1 MQHPG
6 RARLNADIDELLYSR
21 RGPDVSEDSVDAALA
36 ASAALL
42 SIATRSMEDALDVLT
57 LSEYTTMEAL
67 ASDSLSLQELAEHP
81 DAVPATITGLIDS
94 GWIAEASSGGE
105 RFRLTPHGE
114 QLIAAIAATRRARLV
129 SVLEALS
136 ADERQDIARAFTTFA
151 AAAGAGGG
159 RS

>member
-94 GWIAEASSGGE
+94 GWISEASGGE
-105 RFRLTPHGE
+105 RYRLTPHGE
-114 QLIAAIAATRRARLV
+114 QLIAAIAATRRARLM
-129 SVLEALS
+129 SVLDALS

>member
-94 GWIAEASSGGE
+94 GWISEASGGE
-105 RFRLTPHGE
+105 RYRLTPHGE
-114 QLIAAIAATRRARLV
+114 QLIAAIAATRRARLM
-129 SVLEALS
+129 SVLDALS
-136 ADERQDIARAFTTFA
+136 ADERQDIARAFTAFA

>member
-94 GWIAEASSGGE
+94 GWISEASGGE
-105 RFRLTPHGE
+105 RYRLTPHGE
-114 QLIAAIAATRRARLV
+114 QLIAAIAATRRARLM
-129 SVLEALS
+129 SVLDALS

-159 RS
+159 SS